1 MGNLLSLSLSLT
13 HTHTH
18 TQHQGP
24 LVLFVWDLES
34 LFFSLSLPGEQEE
47 VTSSGKGMSKDQ
59 GNNSLQSSFC
69 SFKRVELLRL
79 GCVPHLRWSCLLN
92 LDESLVPFI
101 LPQVVLLLLLL

>member
-1 MGNLLSLSLSLT
+1 M
-13 HTHTH
+13 
-18 TQHQGP
+18 
-24 LVLFVWDLES
+24 FVWDLES